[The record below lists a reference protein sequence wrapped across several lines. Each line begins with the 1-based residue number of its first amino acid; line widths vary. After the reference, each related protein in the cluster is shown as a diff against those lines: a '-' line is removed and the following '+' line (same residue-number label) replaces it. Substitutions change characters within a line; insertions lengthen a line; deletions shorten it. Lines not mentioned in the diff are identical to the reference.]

1 MVVSIYVSEIPKQ
14 LEKDDLLNLFKEFQ
28 GFIDLRVKTYQDRG
42 KICFVD
48 FEKETDAKVVISS
61 LNGIKYSQNHK
72 GFNIKISDN
81 TKGSKV
87 GKDKEQGSAR
97 RSRSRSRSP
106 IRRKRS
112 NSNNHYNNY
121 NDYNPHDIEKGRQD
135 KHERYEK
142 NERADKIEKHD
153 RADKYKSTQSSTQD
167 NTIIQS
173 LLNNIISNNQPNNS
187 QLTNTLLNLI
197 STQQHQNQQSQPQ
210 HSQSHSS
217 GSDIKHRLNYYDDK
231 FRDLIFYG
239 KNATNIVFIEGLP
252 NDCSER
258 EVAHIFRP
266 FPGFISSRLIEREKN
281 GEKSLICFCDFE
293 EIYQATECIFTLQGY
308 RFSKNDLVGLHLSYG
323 VNKHK
328 QSKNN

>member
-14 LEKDDLLNLFKEFQ
+14 LEKEDLLNLFKEFQ

-81 TKGSKV
+81 TKGSKISKE
-87 GKDKEQGSAR
+87 KDLGSSR

-106 IRRKRS
+106 KRKRS
-112 NSNNHYNNY
+112 NSNHYNNY
-121 NDYNPHDIEKGRQD
+121 NAYDNEKDRQD

-142 NERADKIEKHD
+142 FERTDKTEKNERG
-153 RADKYKSTQSSTQD
+153 DKYKSTYSNQAPD

-187 QLTNTLLNLI
+187 QLTSSLLNLI
-197 STQQHQNQQSQPQ
+197 SNQQNQSQQQSQPQ
-210 HSQSHSS
+210 HTQSHS
-217 GSDIKHRLNYYDDK
+217 GGNDIKHRLNYYDDK

-308 RFSKNDLVGLHLSYG
+308 RFDKNDLVGLHLSYG